1 MLVVIDDNHSFQ
13 PDPEKV
19 AHHEVAELPHATHA
33 LRLKQETPDPLEALK
48 IVPSLSLQKIPKEPI
63 HVPTE
68 VGDVNGVK
76 VLQHD
81 LFTNDVLYTEP
92 HPP

>member
-19 AHHEVAELPHATHA
+19 AHHEVAELPHATYA
-33 LRLKQETPDPLEALK
+33 LRLKQETPDPPKALK

-63 HVPTE
+63 HVPSMWSLLKAIQ
-68 VGDVNGVK
+68 GI
-76 VLQHD
+76 
-81 LFTNDVLYTEP
+81 P
-92 HPP
+92 